1 MFLRLNLRDW
11 HIIGK
16 CFRTS
21 NLSDLYAEDNL
32 LYLVRRIRIEIH
44 FPLKDPLLISCKS
57 MLTHF

>member
-32 LYLVRRIRIEIH
+32 LYLVRRIRIETH
-44 FPLKDPLLISCKS
+44 FPQKRPIYSSLVNQC
-57 MLTHF
+57 